1 MRRALSRYLAA
12 GLALGLLQVNPAQA
26 AADEPEIRAFVND
39 TCIVADEPYLMP
51 PPDPNAAADQTKF
64 FPLIGL
70 VVGKL
75 AEMLINHII
84 STSNGHLKTD
94 AARKD
99 TRYAVTGQM
108 NLYRAE
114 FEPEPL
120 LRLNANLGCMTI
132 VAAKFSP
139 AATDCSAAYVPKQ
152 LTRETMKL
160 PESQWKA
167 TRTDD
172 SIENQ
177 LRRANICVDG
187 KARAVY
193 EARFEFSEDRTA
205 YRLRSAGY
213 HIESLLTTQE
223 KGASRSAIYT
233 LEISQPGKTDQ
244 RETLSTAWVKLGTV
258 SAGSQSAGSKD
269 DSPPW
274 LTVPA
279 LTVEARRA
287 YEEKTKAQQQ
297 VMGEIDAL
305 KRALTRNQ
313 RLLAGLDQRIA
324 DASGDVAAGL
334 AQERTKVA
342 VQIQTQQAE
351 IDASNAEYQDLP
363 HTPLEFMPVTIVVGV
378 TETQSEKA
386 ALLVLA
392 GVIDSSAGLV
402 ASAGGT
408 ASTNLLTRELK
419 LTDDSAKQNPAAEL
433 ELARANYFDALVA
446 ARSASTYAPDG
457 NASGNLALARAR
469 YNGARHALGLE
480 PIN

>member
-1 MRRALSRYLAA
+1 MRRTLSRYFAA
-12 GLALGLLQVNPAQA
+12 VLALGLLQVNPVR
-26 AADEPEIRAFVND
+26 AADDPEIRAFVND

-51 PPDPNAAADQTKF
+51 PPDPNATADQTTKF

-84 STSNGHLKTD
+84 TTSNSHIKAD

-99 TRYAVTGQM
+99 TRYAVTSEM
-108 NLYRAE
+108 NLYRAD
-114 FEPEPL
+114 FEPEPA
-120 LRLNANLGCMTI
+120 LRLNARLGCMTI
-132 VAAKFSP
+132 VAAKFMP

-152 LTRETMKL
+152 LTREVMKL

-193 EARFEFSEDRTA
+193 EARFEFSQDGTA

-223 KGASRSAIYT
+223 KGASRSALYT

-258 SAGSQSAGSKD
+258 AAGAQSAGSKD
-269 DSPPW
+269 DSPW

-287 YEEKTKAQQQ
+287 YEEKTRAQQQ

-334 AQERTKVA
+334 AQERTRVA

-363 HTPLEFMPVTIVVGV
+363 HTPLEFMPVTIVVAV

-386 ALLVLA
+386 ALQVLA
-392 GVIDSSAGLV
+392 SVIDSNTAQI

-408 ASTNLLTRELK
+408 ASANLFSKDLNMTGDPPKR
-419 LTDDSAKQNPAAEL
+419 DPAAEL
-433 ELARANYFDALVA
+433 ELARANYFDALIA
-446 ARSASTYAPDG
+446 ARSPAAAGSDV
-457 NASGNLALARAR
+457 NANGNLALARAR
-469 YNGARHALGLE
+469 YNGARQALGLE

>member
-1 MRRALSRYLAA
+1 MKRALSRYLAA
-12 GLALGLLQVNPAQA
+12 VLALALLQVNPAQA

-51 PPDPNAAADQTKF
+51 PPDPNAAADQTRF

-84 STSNGHLKTD
+84 SSSNGHLKAD

-99 TRYAVTGQM
+99 TRYAVTSQM

-132 VAAKFSP
+132 VAAKFLP

-152 LTRETMKL
+152 LTRDTMKL

-223 KGASRSAIYT
+223 KGASRSALYT

-274 LTVPA
+274 LAVPA
-279 LTVEARRA
+279 MTVEARRA

-305 KRALTRNQ
+305 KRAVTRNQ

-378 TETQSEKA
+378 TETQSEKS

-419 LTDDSAKQNPAAEL
+419 LTDDSANQNPGAEL

-446 ARSASTYAPDG
+446 ARSDSTTAPDG